1 MRFAPLAASL
11 AAALLALGTAH
22 AQQKP
27 PVDTDVRAHVT
38 MRVGEDGLP
47 SDIKVTGASPDIG
60 ALVYKRAKEWK
71 FKPAHWQGK
80 PVGAPFSGWLKLDA
94 QSTASGGYTVRMSA
108 LDGGAGGDSTE
119 MPSRADD
126 LGAGKFLSHVVFGYV
141 VDLRTDGS
149 VASVRAV
156 LPRRAPPQQA
166 QSVARNIEGMLK
178 LWRGEPRSVE
188 GKAVACSRLYLEEHK
203 PNLMGRGTST
213 TGYRGWAEGA
223 DLAAF
228 PDEVALGVQEELAA
242 LDEKGTR
249 CPAPVLETKV
259 AGVAL

>member
-1 MRFAPLAASL
+1 MRLAVLAPSL
-11 AAALLALGTAH
+11 AIATLALGSAH
-22 AQQKP
+22 AQDKP

-71 FKPAHWQGK
+71 FKPAQWQGK
-80 PVGAPFSGWLKLDA
+80 PVSAPFSGWLKLDA
-94 QSTASGGYTVRMSA
+94 QSTAAGGYTVRMSA

-126 LGAGKFLSHVVFGYV
+126 LGGGKFLSHVVFGYV

-149 VASVRAV
+149 VASIKAV
-156 LPRRAPPQQA
+156 LPRRAPPMQA

-188 GKAVACSRLYLEEHK
+188 GKTVACSRLYLEEHK

-223 DLAAF
+223 DLGAL
-228 PDEVALGVQEELAA
+228 PDDVALGVQEELAA
-242 LDEKGTR
+242 LDEQGKR
-249 CPAPVLETKV
+249 CPAPVLESKV